1 MFLFMN
7 VSLKVEAGLW
17 DIVRMMQVL
26 IKLGLTQFLL
36 GHASVWM
43 LGRFCFFDSSEVS

>member
-1 MFLFMN
+1 M
-7 VSLKVEAGLW
+7 SLKVEAGLC

-26 IKLGLTQFLL
+26 IKLGLTQFWL

-43 LGRFCFFDSSEVS
+43 LGLAKFEGYDIG